1 MIKILNTTAKLNDL
15 KKVKQLCT
23 LLLATIF
30 LLTLSDL
37 AVAKQTDSFEIPDKP
52 SIRFLALETTII
64 GNKEQPKV
72 ISIVP
77 WQTPTQQ
84 AVTAKTITNEIQLV
98 FRPIEIES
106 LQKELEYFN
115 REKNK
120 G

>member
-1 MIKILNTTAKLNDL
+1 MMNILYKTAKL
-15 KKVKQLCT
+15 
-23 LLLATIF
+23 
-30 LLTLSDL
+30 SDL
-37 AVAKQTDSFEIPDKP
+37 VQVSQLFPRFLAIIFSLTFCAITVAKQADSLDIPDKP

-77 WQTPTQQ
+77 WQTPAQH
-84 AVTAKTITNEIQLV
+84 AITAKAITSEIQLV

-115 REKNK
+115 RQKK
-120 G
+120 